1 MNAVVFTAVALM
13 CIINYALAIFTD
25 PGRVPS
31 TYMPDIED
39 SENPIH
45 EIKRKVPNAWCF
57 LLIAFAFIFFFVLFG
72 N

>member
-13 CIINYALAIFTD
+13 CITSYALAILTD

-45 EIKRKVPNAWCF
+45 EIKRKVPITRCCLCF
-57 LLIAFAFIFFFVLFG
+57 YLFLCFI
-72 N
+72 